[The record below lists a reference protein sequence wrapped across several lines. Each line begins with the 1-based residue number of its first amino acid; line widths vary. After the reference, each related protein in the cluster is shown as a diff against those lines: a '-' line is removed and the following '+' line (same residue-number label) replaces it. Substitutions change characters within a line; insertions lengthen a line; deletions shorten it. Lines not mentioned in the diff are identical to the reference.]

1 MEKSVTFQWIPEAEK
16 AFQYPKRSINQS
28 ISIGYP
34 CSNGKY
40 LLDTDA
46 NNQAIGAVLSQIR
59 DDEEKP
65 LAYYCQILSQQE
77 RQCGVTLLE
86 LLTMVK
92 AVRHFHP
99 LSLSLS
105 HSVPHL
111 NRTCCLKMA
120 DQFLTP

>member
-1 MEKSVTFQWIPEAEK
+1 L
-16 AFQYPKRSINQS
+16 
-28 ISIGYP
+28 GYP

-46 NNQAIGAVLSQIR
+46 NNQAIGAVLSQIQ
-59 DDEEKP
+59 DDEEKL
-65 LAYYCQILSQQE
+65 LAYYCQTLSQQD

-99 LSLSLS
+99 YLYLY
-105 HSVPHL
+105 H
-111 NRTCCLKMA
+111 T
-120 DQFLTP
+120 QFPI